1 LYMKRKK
8 LGRQAPDLITKHLPD
23 DLIMTPAWVDYLR
36 WSIGEP
42 KILAEF
48 RADTGCDFTPRLTSI
63 DRMIDEAT
71 WRERAFV
78 KQYVA
83 WFNENVWGEE

>member
-1 LYMKRKK
+1 MKRKK

-23 DLIMTPAWVDYLR
+23 ALIMTPAWVDCLR
-36 WSIGEP
+36 WSIGELE
-42 KILAEF
+42 ILAEF
-48 RADTGCDFTPRLTSI
+48 RADTGCNFTPRLTSI

-71 WRERAFV
+71 GCKRAFIE
-78 KQYVA
+78 QYVA

>member
-1 LYMKRKK
+1 MKRKK
-8 LGRQAPDLITKHLPD
+8 LGRQAPDLITKHLHD
-23 DLIMTPAWVDYLR
+23 DLSMTPAWVDCLR

-42 KILAEF
+42 EILAEF
-48 RADTGCDFTPRLTSI
+48 RVDTGCDFTPRLTSI
-63 DRMIDEAT
+63 DWMIDEAT
-71 WRERAFV
+71 GRERAFI

>member
-1 LYMKRKK
+1 MKRKK

-23 DLIMTPAWVDYLR
+23 DLIMTPAWVDCLR

-42 KILAEF
+42 EILAGF
-48 RADTGCDFTPRLTSI
+48 RADTGCNFTPRLTSI

-71 WRERAFV
+71 GRKRAFV
-78 KQYVA
+78 EQYVT
-83 WFNENVWGEE
+83 